1 MSLKAAGGFGLSRG
15 VDRSYHQLVVG
26 LDVSFRSWPR
36 ARVPFAG

>member
-15 VDRSYHQLVVG
+15 VDLSYQQLVANLG
-26 LDVSFRSWPR
+26 VSFRSWPR